1 MMEMMDELLTKHKS
15 SDIHN
20 PQSTPDT
27 AQPNTKSY
35 KQHHLPV
42 SEAMQS
48 VQKFGTVALCSLSYN
63 FTATRTINLNI
74 VIH

>member
-1 MMEMMDELLTKHKS
+1 MPQRNDGNDGWTTDKTQKFWY
-15 SDIHN
+15 

-48 VQKFGTVALCSLSYN
+48 VQTVFLMSNCKNSAL
-63 FTATRTINLNI
+63 
-74 VIH
+74 